1 MKIHS
6 TSIESQWNGKCRQQ
20 PQCKVMQSY
29 QYNNVLWE
37 RLILCRISGTL
48 AMKEKKY
55 IFYFCY
61 ILYLIKQIFE
71 KCSYVNPISLSEYFS
86 GSIKIFYTMYKE

>member
-6 TSIESQWNGKCRQQ
+6 ASIESQWNGKCRQQ

-29 QYNNVLWE
+29 QYNKCLME

-48 AMKEKKY
+48 AMKEKKL
-55 IFYFCY
+55 FF
-61 ILYLIKQIFE
+61 
-71 KCSYVNPISLSEYFS
+71 ISVIYC
-86 GSIKIFYTMYKE
+86 I

>member
-29 QYNNVLWE
+29 QYNNVLWKGLFCVEFLELSNE
-37 RLILCRISGTL
+37 R
-48 AMKEKKY
+48 KKI

-61 ILYLIKQIFE
+61 ILYLIKQILE
-71 KCSYVNPISLSEYFS
+71 SAV
-86 GSIKIFYTMYKE
+86 T

>member
-6 TSIESQWNGKCRQQ
+6 TSIESQWNGKCHQQ

-29 QYNNVLWE
+29 QYNNVLWKGLFCAVFLELSNE
-37 RLILCRISGTL
+37 R
-48 AMKEKKY
+48 KKI

-61 ILYLIKQIFE
+61 ILYLIKQIL
-71 KCSYVNPISLSEYFS
+71 KVQLRKSNLSEYFS

>member
-48 AMKEKKY
+48 AMKENKL
-55 IFYFCY
+55 FF
-61 ILYLIKQIFE
+61 
-71 KCSYVNPISLSEYFS
+71 ISV
-86 GSIKIFYTMYKE
+86 YTVSD